1 MLEVQSMAEPKVSVN
16 YRAVKLSE
24 RFGLIHVSV
33 SRTALRCFSGGQS
46 ASCLDLPTELLPS
59 IEGSGEERSSVV
71 TGGCPISVVCF
82 EVLGRS
88 STLRGFLPR
97 FRWCPVVSS
106 FLLCLLDRGH
116 WTRSFSSLVSFICL
130 PVQDVW
136 TRSKSSSV
144 GEGNLIITELPRH
157 LILRPV
163 GWLISLFQA
172 FR

>member
-1 MLEVQSMAEPKVSVN
+1 MAEPKVSVN

-71 TGGCPISVVCF
+71 TGGRPISLVCF

-88 STLRGFLPR
+88 STLRDFYHA
-97 FRWCPVVSS
+97 FVS
-106 FLLCLLDRGH
+106 
-116 WTRSFSSLVSFICL
+116 
-130 PVQDVW
+130 VQ
-136 TRSKSSSV
+136 
-144 GEGNLIITELPRH
+144 
-157 LILRPV
+157 
-163 GWLISLFQA
+163 
-172 FR
+172 